1 MPINRS
7 LYEQRMRYLSY
18 LINDFIL
25 WQLAR
30 VRQHFDGDID
40 AALILGEI
48 AHYNI
53 RKNFQQIFSLDQAY
67 SSSTGKAIFESI
79 PDTALLKGT
88 NAMSISCATGIP
100 RETVRRKIQWLE
112 QRGWVS
118 KDDTGA
124 LTVTAVP
131 AKDFAGFNYETLER
145 FIATAEKVRQT
156 LEPASA
162 DAKDPPLEPK
172 TDQLGDN

>member
-1 MPINRS
+1 MPINRT

-30 VRQHFDGDID
+30 ARQRFDGDID

-53 RKNFQQIFSLDQAY
+53 RKNFQQIFSLDQA
-67 SSSTGKAIFESI
+67 SISGAGKAIIESI
-79 PDTALLKGT
+79 PDTGF
-88 NAMSISCATGIP
+88 IQEHQCHVDQRATGIP

-124 LTVTAVP
+124 LTVTDVP
-131 AKDFAGFNYETLER
+131 AKDFADFNYETMER
-145 FIATAEKVRQT
+145 FITTADKVRQI
-156 LEPASA
+156 LEPASP
-162 DAKDPPLEPK
+162 DATDPPLEPK
-172 TDQLGDN
+172 TGQLEDN

>member
-30 VRQHFDGDID
+30 VRQRFDGDID

-53 RKNFQQIFSLDQAY
+53 RKNFQQIFSLNQASGMAIIESSPDQV
-67 SSSTGKAIFESI
+67 
-79 PDTALLKGT
+79 LLKSS

-100 RETVRRKIQWLE
+100 RETVRRKIQWLV

-124 LTVTAVP
+124 LTVTALP
-131 AKDFAGFNYETLER
+131 AKDFADFNYETLER
-145 FIATAEKVRQT
+145 FIATAEKVRQI

-162 DAKDPPLEPK
+162 DATDPPLEPK

>member
-1 MPINRS
+1 MPLNLK
-7 LYEQRMRYLSY
+7 LYEQRTHYLSF

-30 VRQHFDGDID
+30 ARKSFDGDID

-48 AHYNI
+48 GHYNI
-53 RKNFQQIFSLDQAY
+53 RKNFQQIFSLDPAFI
-67 SSSTGKAIFESI
+67 SGAEKAIIESI
-79 PDTALLKGT
+79 PDTALFKST

-124 LTVTAVP
+124 LTVTDVP
-131 AKDFAGFNYETLER
+131 AKDFADFNYETMER
-145 FIATAEKVRQT
+145 FIATADKVRQI

-162 DAKDPPLEPK
+162 DAAEPALEPK
-172 TDQLGDN
+172 TGQLADN